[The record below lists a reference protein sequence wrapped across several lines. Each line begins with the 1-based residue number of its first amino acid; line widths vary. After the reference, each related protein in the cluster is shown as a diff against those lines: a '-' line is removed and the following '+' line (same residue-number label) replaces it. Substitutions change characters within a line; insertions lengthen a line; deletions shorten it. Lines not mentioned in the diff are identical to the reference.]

1 MPNDF
6 HFLVETIEPTLSD
19 GMYARSF
26 NEKHGRVG
34 HLVQGRF
41 RSHLIDSETYLLN
54 VSRYIV
60 LNPVRA
66 NFAQRPADWQWS
78 SYRATAGLAAVP
90 QWLTVSAILDRLD
103 PYDRVRARVEY
114 RKFVAD
120 SAAGAI
126 NPFDDLVG
134 GICLGS
140 ADFVARVQK
149 LMDERTVSDDFPH
162 EQRVVVAVAVDD
174 VRRAVTT
181 VTGDAPRK
189 SGATDVRLAFA
200 ELARSEARASLRAIG
215 DALGIGT
222 SGARYLLARSKQ
234 RREEDVAYATLVEE
248 VRLKIRNCKLQL

>member
-1 MPNDF
+1 MGLAGRRLRVPWISADDDDRRTFLDLVAKAVPQYAWRTHAYALMPNDF

-103 PYDRVRARVEY
+103 PYDRRA
-114 RKFVAD
+114 
-120 SAAGAI
+120 SASRI
-126 NPFDDLVG
+126 P
-134 GICLGS
+134 
-140 ADFVARVQK
+140 
-149 LMDERTVSDDFPH
+149 E
-162 EQRVVVAVAVDD
+162 
-174 VRRAVTT
+174 VRR
-181 VTGDAPRK
+181 G
-189 SGATDVRLAFA
+189 
-200 ELARSEARASLRAIG
+200 
-215 DALGIGT
+215 
-222 SGARYLLARSKQ
+222 Q
-234 RREEDVAYATLVEE
+234 RRGRDQP
-248 VRLKIRNCKLQL
+248 VR